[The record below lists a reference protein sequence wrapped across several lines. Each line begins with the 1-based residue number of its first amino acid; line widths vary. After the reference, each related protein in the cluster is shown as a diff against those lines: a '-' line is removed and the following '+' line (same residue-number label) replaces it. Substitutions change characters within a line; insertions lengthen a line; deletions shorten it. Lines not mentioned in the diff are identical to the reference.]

1 MKDNLMDKVTYLIE
15 RDGLNKRNRHREII
29 YKKCYLMHRLRKE
42 QLTLGE
48 IGSYFNQHHASVLHN
63 IETHKNMNKY
73 NKHEYTTI
81 IREYQVFLKN
91 TEYYVE
97 PRDLISD
104 VMDSTNLYKLQRVKR
119 WIKEGRYNN
128 FNPNETLLE

>member
-1 MKDNLMDKVTYLIE
+1 
-15 RDGLNKRNRHREII
+15 
-29 YKKCYLMHRLRKE
+29 
-42 QLTLGE
+42 
-48 IGSYFNQHHASVLHN
+48 
-63 IETHKNMNKY
+63 MNKY

-119 WIKEGRYNN
+119 WIKEGRYKTFDANA
-128 FNPNETLLE
+128 TLLE